1 MPGSE
6 ALVHVES
13 ADGLATVGLD
23 SPANRNALSR
33 ALTGQLLE
41 ALDALATDPSV
52 RVVLLG
58 SAGPV
63 FCSGADM
70 REAVA
75 DGMAVTAR
83 SMVALQRAIV
93 AQPQPVVVRLDG
105 PVRAGGL
112 GLVAAADVVVAEE
125 HVTFAFT
132 EVRLG
137 LAAATIS
144 LTTLARLTDRDAA
157 LRFLGGEEFDA
168 REAERIGLVT
178 RAVPA
183 GAVDAATDDV
193 VAALLRGTPQGL
205 RETKRVLNARLLA
218 DIDARGDEL
227 ADLSARLFGSDE
239 ARTAMRA
246 FLDR

>member
-1 MPGSE
+1 MPE
-6 ALVHVES
+6 PDVLVRVS
-13 ADGLATVGLD
+13 TADGLATVVLD

-33 ALTGQLLE
+33 ALTGQLL
-41 ALDALATDPSV
+41 DALAAAAADDSV
-52 RVVLLG
+52 RVVLLR
-58 SAGPV
+58 SAGSV

-75 DGMAVTAR
+75 DGMQHTAR
-83 SMVALQRAIV
+83 AMVGLQRAIV

-112 GLVAAADVVVAEE
+112 GLVAAADVAVAAD

-144 LTTLARLTDRDAA
+144 LTTLPRLSDRDAA
-157 LRFLGGEEFDA
+157 LRFLGGEEFDGS
-168 REAERIGLVT
+168 EAQRIGLVT
-178 RAVPA
+178 RTVPA
-183 GAVDAATDDV
+183 ADVDAATDEV

-218 DIDARGDEL
+218 DIDARGDGL
-227 ADLSARLFGSDE
+227 ADLSARLFGSNE
-239 ARTAMRA
+239 ARAAMQR